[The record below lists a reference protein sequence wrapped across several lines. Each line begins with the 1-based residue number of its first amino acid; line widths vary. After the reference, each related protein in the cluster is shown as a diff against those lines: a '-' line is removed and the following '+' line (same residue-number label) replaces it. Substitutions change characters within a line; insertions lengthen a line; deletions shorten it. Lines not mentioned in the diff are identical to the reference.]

1 MRFWGAGGGAV
12 KCRQHKYSS
21 SEGFTAQGCV
31 LRLQNFT
38 KNAKFLLQLVLLE
51 LVFLWRGLHSGAD
64 FGPEN
69 EKFKPS
75 KTDELFFAPS
85 GTEFNVHVLSLCSK
99 QFKNGFLLILHYV
112 FALKLIN
119 QALVLRMGFE
129 VESVSVLSLT

>member
-1 MRFWGAGGGAV
+1 MCDFGGRAGVQLSADNIN
-12 KCRQHKYSS
+12 
-21 SEGFTAQGCV
+21 TAAQRASQRRVVCQDCKIV
-31 LRLQNFT
+31 QI
-38 KNAKFLLQLVLLE
+38 NARFLLQLVLLE

-99 QFKNGFLLILHYV
+99 EFKNGFLLILHYV
-112 FALKLIN
+112 FALKLKN
-119 QALVLRMGFE
+119 QA
-129 VESVSVLSLT
+129 

>member
-1 MRFWGAGGGAV
+1 MCDFGGRAGVQLGADNIN
-12 KCRQHKYSS
+12 
-21 SEGFTAQGCV
+21 TAAQRASQRRV
-31 LRLQNFT
+31 VSRLQNCT
-38 KNAKFLLQLVLLE
+38 SNAKFLLQLILLE
-51 LVFLWRGLHSGAD
+51 LVLLWRGLNSRAD

-112 FALKLIN
+112 FALKLKN
-119 QALVLRMGFE
+119 QA
-129 VESVSVLSLT
+129 